1 MRYLIVCLALFVGA
15 CGPKVDP
22 PVGAAQIGVSE
33 MEPLGA
39 AVARE
44 INLMRND
51 PFAYSV
57 RLKAM
62 KSYFRHSPSC
72 EPPADPCRLVLPG
85 EVVIGGFDY
94 QSFDA
99 EIDAAVEA
107 LRTAPALPQFAPSR
121 ALKQAAV
128 SHVGDRGALSG
139 STPHKGSDGADLRER
154 MNRHGAGARGKIAEA
169 IMYGQQTAFGV
180 VSAWLVDR
188 NTPSKL
194 HRKMLLDPDL
204 GAIGVACGPS
214 DKHRLACV
222 ANFADSVSQ

>member
-1 MRYLIVCLALFVGA
+1 MRLISVFVVLLVAA
-15 CGPKVDP
+15 CGPKVEP

-33 MEPLGA
+33 METLGA

-57 RLKAM
+57 RVKAM
-62 KSYFRHSPSC
+62 KSYFKHSPSC

-85 EVVIGGFDY
+85 EVVIGGFNY
-94 QSFDA
+94 RSFDA
-99 EIDAAVEA
+99 AIDEAVEA
-107 LRTAPALPQFAPSR
+107 LRAAPALPQFAPSR
-121 ALKQAAV
+121 ALKQAAAT
-128 SHVGDRGALSG
+128 HVADRGALAG
-139 STPHKGSDGADLRER
+139 NTPHKGSDGANLRER
-154 MNRHGAGARGKIAEA
+154 INRNGIARGKIAEA

-188 NTPSKL
+188 GTPNTL
-194 HRKMLLDPDL
+194 HRNMLLDPQL